1 MTGEEEKETTIILVR
16 HGVTEWNRLARYQGR
31 LDIPLNEEGRKQSF
45 VLAQT
50 LKDIPI
56 AAIFTSPLRRAY
68 ECAGII
74 ATVKGAGLQ
83 IRPGLTEIC
92 HGVWEGLTLSE
103 VESKYADLVQKWRLN
118 PYDTPMP
125 QGESIREVEIRAWE
139 TFEEIASG
147 WLGKISLIITHD
159 VPLRTILRK
168 ILNLESKY
176 FWRLRL
182 DNVGINVVSR
192 VGFQPASRVG
202 FQPARSKEDSWQIV
216 LLNDTCHLGGW
227 LSSRAQLAL

>member
-1 MTGEEEKETTIILVR
+1 MTKEKETKIILVR

-45 VLAQT
+45 ILAQA

-56 AAIFTSPLRRAY
+56 VTILTSPLRRAY
-68 ECAGII
+68 ECAEII
-74 ATVKGAGLQ
+74 STVKGTGLQ
-83 IRPGLTEIC
+83 VKPGLTEIC

-103 VESKYADLVQKWRLN
+103 VENKYADLVQKWRLN

-125 QGESIREVEIRAWE
+125 QGESIREVEIRAWK

-147 WLGKISLIITHD
+147 WPGAVSLVITHD
-159 VPLRTILRK
+159 IPLRTILKK
-168 ILNLESKY
+168 ILNLESKC

-182 DNVGINVVSR
+182 DNTGINVVSKA
-192 VGFQPASRVG
+192 VFQRERG
-202 FQPARSKEDSWQIV
+202 KEDSWQII

-227 LSSRAQLAL
+227 LSSKAQLAL